1 MNDGALAVSKCN
13 LANTLGGSLSGSFR
27 LRPVDGG
34 GDLLLDIQGTG
45 LTMGL
50 PAESPE
56 ELAALPKYDLD
67 TVLAGKGRTARELA
81 GSLGGYVRLTSGEG
95 RIRSSA
101 MRYFT
106 GDFLSEVL
114 NAVNPFTKTNNYT
127 SVKCTAVLL
136 AANDGVMSGKPA
148 GVFQTDRIQIFAGTT
163 IDLKT
168 EKLDADIRTVPQKG
182 LGIGFSD
189 LVNPYP
195 RVSGTL
201 ASPSLIL
208 DPKGA
213 LIEGGAAVATGGIS
227 FLAMRF
233 KDRFLTAKDQC
244 GKAIEE
250 SNAEF
255 MALRE
260 KYRPGTSK

>member
-1 MNDGALAVSKCN
+1 MNDGALPVSKCN

-81 GSLGGYVRLTSGEG
+81 GSRGGYVRLTSGEG
-95 RIRSSA
+95 RIRSSG

-114 NAVNPFTKTNNYT
+114 NAVNPFTKTDNYT

-189 LVNPYP
+189 LVNPYT

-201 ASPSLIL
+201 ASPSSWT
-208 DPKGA
+208 A
-213 LIEGGAAVATGGIS
+213 SRATTKTRRTSSGRSIACPRS
-227 FLAMRF
+227 SSRPAPS
-233 KDRFLTAKDQC
+233 LTTCSA
-244 GKAIEE
+244 
-250 SNAEF
+250 
-255 MALRE
+255 R
-260 KYRPGTSK
+260 RTSRRCRAPTSQRSCDSA